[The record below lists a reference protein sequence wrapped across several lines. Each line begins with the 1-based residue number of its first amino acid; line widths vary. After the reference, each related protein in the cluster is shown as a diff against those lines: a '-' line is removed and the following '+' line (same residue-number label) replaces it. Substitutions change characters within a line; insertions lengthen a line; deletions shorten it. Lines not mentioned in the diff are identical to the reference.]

1 MLFKRKKKEYKMPD
15 SYALSVV
22 RDVKASDQR
31 AGYIRPPQYYDCYRK
46 LLSDRF
52 RKYKQADFELD
63 VKRLGPGHYT
73 KLKEVTLG

>member
-31 AGYIRPPQYYDCYRK
+31 AGYIRPPQYYDC
-46 LLSDRF
+46 
-52 RKYKQADFELD
+52 
-63 VKRLGPGHYT
+63 
-73 KLKEVTLG
+73 